1 MLLLIILSISASVS
15 SIPQNLEEVF
25 GWSEVSF
32 EWPNEETRL
41 DAIKTGNYIPENN
54 LPLGLE
60 VWKDKLFIT
69 VPRWRDGVASTLNYV
84 PISSKNKS
92 SPLIPYP
99 DWKSNNLPKEG
110 EKLDENTIV
119 STFRLKADAC
129 DRLWLLDT
137 GVTHILG
144 GEKKLESHNLSFTI

>member
-110 EKLDENTIV
+110 ENSMKIQ
-119 STFRLKADAC
+119 
-129 DRLWLLDT
+129 
-137 GVTHILG
+137 
-144 GEKKLESHNLSFTI
+144 